1 MIIATEMVDR
11 VGQFVKHYENVG
23 KALNAAQ
30 QAYGDGKK
38 KLEDRGQSIV
48 LSANKLIELGAK
60 NGKNAVP
67 EVE

>member
-1 MIIATEMVDR
+1 M
-11 VGQFVKHYENVG
+11 G

-67 EVE
+67 Q